1 MNLHNLLHAAEKKR
15 EKCQPMFQA
24 LCDLPEGATAVVQQ
38 LHGGREFT
46 ARVIGLGFLPGAEV
60 RILQNYGSG
69 PIIVTV
75 CGGRV
80 ALGRGEASKIQVECR

>member
-1 MNLHNLLHAAEKKR
+1 MNFHNLLHATERKR
-15 EKCQPMFQA
+15 EKCHPMFQT
-24 LCDLPEGATAVVQQ
+24 LCDLPEGAIAIVQQ
-38 LHGGREFT
+38 LDGGREFK

-60 RILQNYGSG
+60 RILQNYHTG

-80 ALGRGEASKIQVECR
+80 ALGRGEARKIQVERM